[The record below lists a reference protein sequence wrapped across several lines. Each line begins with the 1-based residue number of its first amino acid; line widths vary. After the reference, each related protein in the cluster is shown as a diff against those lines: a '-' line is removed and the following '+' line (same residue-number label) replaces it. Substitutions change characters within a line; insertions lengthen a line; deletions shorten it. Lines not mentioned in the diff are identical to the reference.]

1 MTRAAKKIKRR
12 FYAPVANFIGM
23 TLESAERGRSVVS
36 LKAKCHHENSVGT
49 VHGGILC
56 DLSDAAM
63 GYAFE
68 SILPQERRGVT
79 VEFKI
84 NFLRPACAG
93 DQLCAKA
100 WILSHGKSMYYLE
113 CEIRNAKRDLIAKA
127 ACTCKIL
134 SVRKVV

>member
-1 MTRAAKKIKRR
+1 MKRAPKKVKQR

-23 TLESAERGRSVVS
+23 QVASAERGRAMVR
-36 LKAKCHHENSVGT
+36 LQAKPHHENTVGT

-68 SILPQERRGVT
+68 SVLPQTRHGVT

-84 NFLRPACAG
+84 NFLKPARAG
-93 DQLCAKA
+93 DRLCAKA

-113 CEIRNAKRDLIAKA
+113 CEIRNAKKGLIAKA
-127 ACTCKIL
+127 ASTCKIL
-134 SVRKVV
+134 SLH